1 LEVLALLA
9 QGASNKQIARR
20 LDISTHKAKY
30 HVASFLEKLD
40 AVGRTDAAAHA
51 AMIGVLNL

>member
-1 LEVLALLA
+1 VLALLA